1 MRLFQK
7 KRGAVTVFLVIILV
21 PVMVVTSVFVD
32 MCRVQLAQAVISSS
46 GDLALNTLLSQYDTE
61 LNEFYGLIASCQSVE
76 EFYQTAGEYYETA
89 LKSQGLETETGEV
102 IDQIQGILQGD
113 QKIADLLQISWE
125 GGEAGTFSAVSGG
138 NLSNAAVVKKEIVEF
153 MKYRSPINGAV
164 DLLEKLKKSQ
174 KGLTDSEKDA
184 KLIEKKEDYYEA
196 EKDVME
202 ACLNAYKELK
212 KYQDCGIDGAYV
224 SGLEDFVKS
233 LGDTYKRLDEKVI
246 RDLFNTQGLSVFPQ
260 PQIDTNP
267 NVSLPYHNYNR
278 ANADAVA
285 SRMGVYI
292 NAVNHFLAV
301 KNELEDVF
309 GRLPNYNS
317 SRVYDIQYWRE
328 CTEILK
334 SASGYGADY
343 YYIKFANAA
352 NDMCKEFK
360 RLENAIKFIE
370 EESITNTWTYDYNTQ
385 AAFIQG
391 GTAQQNLDSFRRQ
404 YNGFLN
410 NYLANSNYTYFRV
423 GNILHNIS
431 ANNMANID
439 GTATDGEIYEISVRL
454 KRYKSELETA
464 DSYLKEAEKKIK
476 KIKELRGPYQ
486 TAKNKWKD
494 AAYEYDTEL
503 AKKDRE
509 EIQDLSQEKEIM
521 ENITDQ
527 KINELLTRI
536 SNIRD
541 LFKEI
546 QKSLKSCKYCG
557 TQVMYIQGLGQ
568 FKNISGIKNSRISY
582 IESELRSYV
591 NEHSQKVTAGT
602 IHFFV
607 AESNHPAMNTINT
620 PSLYAWLMEHFKDFE
635 NKEPEYDKGKK
646 EYEEYK
652 ENQDNK
658 NTEVDTKG
666 NSRNNNEIG
675 AEASL
680 PSAAYAKSLDG
691 TETQS
696 AIQKI
701 AEFTSSFCQDFSGTL
716 ASLGVKVRDD
726 LYSVDYIMSMFSYD
740 TYENEGKY
748 SLCSNKKSITLLN
761 YTSKYSAVSDKWKS
775 DKVTDTYNKSLV
787 NHMINAENNWS
798 YQNEVEYI
806 LYGGSNFENKAAAY
820 SRIFLLRYALNLP
833 AEFMNYWPDK
843 GLDGICLGISAAT
856 LGVIPAPLVK
866 LAIILALTIME
877 TGCDLLYL
885 QAGIPVLLIKGT
897 GDLFIDFSTDNIVKN
912 IADVAKSGGKS
923 KKNNDDFKGLDVKF
937 QYSDYIKLFLFL
949 KLFGEESSYGVY
961 ARTADVIQANM
972 RHQIVKDGGYSL
984 EKSIVYFNLKSDVRV
999 KPMMLDLPLMRSERA
1014 NQVDAIKDLDWCRIR
1029 YDSIR
1034 GY

>member
-32 MCRVQLAQAVISSS
+32 VCRVQLAQAVISSS

-125 GGEAGTFSAVSGG
+125 GGEAATFSAVSGG

-164 DLLEKLKKSQ
+164 DLLDKLKKSQ
-174 KGLTDSEKDA
+174 KGLSDSEKDA
-184 KLIEKKEDYYEA
+184 KLVEKKEKYYEA

-224 SGLEDFVKS
+224 SGLEGFVKS

-246 RDLFNTQGLSVFPQ
+246 RDLYNTKGLSVFPE

-267 NVSLPYHNYNR
+267 YVSDFNYNR
-278 ANADAVA
+278 RASVNDIEYWANYFDKAQ
-285 SRMGVYI
+285 
-292 NAVNHFLAV
+292 L
-301 KNELEDVF
+301 ELYDSYHKLDGKLWEI
-309 GRLPNYNS
+309 PEYNPS
-317 SRVYDIQYWRE
+317 LHYAIQYWRYCIE
-328 CTEILK
+328 KFNQK
-334 SASGYGADY
+334 SAWNAYSDY
-343 YYIKFANAA
+343 INKANEFCKANAV
-352 NDMCKEFK
+352 
-360 RLENAIKFIE
+360 LENA
-370 EESITNTWTYDYNTQ
+370 
-385 AAFIQG
+385 
-391 GTAQQNLDSFRRQ
+391 RQ
-404 YNGFLN
+404 YMSDEAETTSWQYGSIIISTSQLMAKKKQA
-410 NYLANSNYTYFRV
+410 YKQYFRDYINANKYYEL
-423 GNILHNIS
+423 GKNLHNIS

-454 KRYKSELETA
+454 RGYKDHLNTA
-464 DSYLKEAEKKIK
+464 DGYLKAAEKKIK
-476 KIKELRGPYQ
+476 KIKELREPYQ
-486 TAKNKWKD
+486 TAKNNWK
-494 AAYEYDTEL
+494 AAADQYDTKL
-503 AKKDRE
+503 AQKDRE
-509 EIQDLSQEKEIM
+509 EIQNLSQEKEIM

-527 KINELLTRI
+527 KIDELLTRI
-536 SNIRD
+536 GNIRE
-541 LFKEI
+541 LLKNI
-546 QKSLKSCKYCG
+546 QKSLESCKYCG
-557 TQVMYIQGLGQ
+557 TSVMNIQGLGK
-568 FKNISGIKNSRISY
+568 FKSISGIKKSRISY

-591 NEHSQKVTAGT
+591 NEHSQKVEPGT

-607 AESNHPAMNTINT
+607 ANSNHPAMNTVNT
-620 PSLYAWLMEHFKDFE
+620 PSLYAWLMNRFKDYE
-635 NKEPEYDKGKK
+635 NKETEYNNGEQ
-646 EYEEYK
+646 EYEKYK
-652 ENQDNK
+652 NIQDNK

-675 AEASL
+675 GEASL
-680 PSAAYAKSLDG
+680 PSAAYAKSLEG

-748 SLCSNKKSITLLN
+748 SLCSDKKSITLLN

-843 GLDGICLGISAAT
+843 GLDGICIGISTAT
-856 LGVIPAPLVK
+856 FGVIPAPLVK

-897 GDLFIDFSTDNIVKN
+897 GDLFIDFSTDKIAKN

-923 KKNNDDFKGLDVKF
+923 RKNNDDFKGLDVKF

-961 ARTADVIQANM
+961 ARTADVIQTNM

-999 KPMMLDLPLMRSERA
+999 KPMMLDLPLMRSEKA
-1014 NQVDAIKDLDWCRIR
+1014 NKVDAIKNLDWCRIQ
-1029 YDSIR
+1029 YDSTR